1 MAGSRLQ
8 ATPRTMTLDS
18 PKQVQVEQ
26 HQCHA
31 PNRSQKVLG
40 CRSYSRQVLGC
51 RSYSRQVL
59 GCSCSRQVLGCSPAQ
74 KVHLGLRRTWKR
86 IWRRLNKE
94 TLVVEG
100 GILDRSHCQRSTA
113 GAYPSDGPEVVVVS
127 LTMNT

>member
-31 PNRSQKVLG
+31 PNRSQKALG
-40 CRSYSRQVLGC
+40 RRSCSRQA
-51 RSYSRQVL
+51 L
-59 GCSCSRQVLGCSPAQ
+59 GCSCSRQALGCSPAQ

-100 GILDRSHCQRSTA
+100 GILDRSRCQRSTA
-113 GAYPSDGPEVVVVS
+113 GAYPSDGPEVVVVN